1 MFHSTN
7 TKAENLMN
15 LFIVIVNYRTPNL
28 TIDCLHSLVDEVRSL
43 PGTRVVVTDNAS
55 GDNSVEKIQTA
66 IENEGWGEWVSLMTL
81 ERNGGFA
88 FGNNAAIHPAIN
100 SPTPP
105 NYILLLNPDTIVR
118 PGALKPLVDF
128 MDEQPDVGIA
138 GSRLENPDATVQVSA
153 FRFHSILSELDNG
166 LRLRFGKK
174 FKERWAVVPPN
185 FPHNITQVD
194 WVAGASMIVRRQVFE
209 QVGLM
214 DEGYFMYYE
223 EADFCLQ
230 ANRAGWACY
239 YVPESRVVHLV
250 GQSSGVTNPQ
260 GTRKRRPQYWFDS
273 RRRYFVKN
281 HGWLY
286 ALLAD
291 TAFAVSFALTKL
303 RWLIMGQQPVD
314 PPQFLTDFLRNSVI
328 AKGFIQSLP

>member
-1 MFHSTN
+1 MLN
-7 TKAENLMN
+7 TIHPEKNL
-15 LFIVIVNYRTPNL
+15 LIVIVNYRTANL
-28 TIDCLHSLVDEVRSL
+28 VIDCLHSLVSEL
-43 PGTRVVVTDNAS
+43 PGLPHTRVVVTDNAS
-55 GDNSVEKIQTA
+55 GDGSVEQIQTA
-66 IENEGWGEWVSLMTL
+66 IVNEGWGEWASLMPL
-81 ERNGGFA
+81 ESNGGFA
-88 FGNNAAIHPAIN
+88 FGNNAAIHPALN
-100 SPTPP
+100 SHNPP
-105 NYILLLNPDTIVR
+105 NYVLLLNPDTVVR
-118 PGALKPLVDF
+118 PGALKVLVDF
-128 MDEQPDVGIA
+128 MDEYPQVGIA
-138 GSRLENPDATVQVSA
+138 GSRLEDPDGTPQVSA
-153 FRFHSILSELDNG
+153 FRFHSILSELDEG

-174 FKERWAVVPPN
+174 FKERWAVVPPT
-185 FPHNITQVD
+185 FPQEITQVD

-230 ANRAGWACY
+230 VNRAGWTCY

-250 GQSSGVTNPQ
+250 GQSSGITNPQ
-260 GTRKRRPQYWFDS
+260 APRKRRPQYWFDS

-291 TAFAVSFALTKL
+291 AAFACSFALTKL
-303 RWLIMGQQPVD
+303 RWLIMGQKCVY

-328 AKGFIQSLP
+328 AKGFVQSLQ